1 MDTALNFYNY
11 CIKRSGS
18 ELNNYKKTIFFKGLI
33 KEIDDKLQSIDSKYL
48 FTMEDLPQGTEI
60 SCGNI
65 NYLVMTRNEKVNGV
79 YYKYTIQKEPYFINF
94 ISGGVLQRIPS
105 IIETKTI
112 DVQTGQ
118 SIILPIGKVIVTI
131 SRNNTTDKIAMNDR
145 FITMGS
151 AWKTSGLDKSL
162 DGIIKVNANMDETAS
177 IDDLVNEIPNNAQ
190 KPSYSFII
198 SPNPISI
205 KKGQTQQLTVVL
217 NQNGIK
223 VKNPTLIY
231 TSSDTSIITV
241 DSNGLVT
248 GINEGSCNIDIT
260 YHGDYDTSS
269 TSINIEV
276 AAVAE
281 HNYVISVSPDNI
293 LLDIGKIQQIISSVT
308 DKGTAI
314 SSPTLT
320 YSSDNTAVATVNNT
334 GLVTGIS
341 VGTANIT
348 VSYVGEDGNTYSKTI
363 PIVINAVVAK
373 TIAITSTATNPNKIK
388 VNNTQNYTITE
399 TSNENIVNDTFT
411 LTESGCDPSYYS
423 LTVID
428 NNNFSITNLKG
439 DGTEYLTITVTSATN
454 ATVSGSIKIRL
465 AGRW

>member
-1 MDTALNFYNY
+1 M
-11 CIKRSGS
+11 
-18 ELNNYKKTIFFKGLI
+18 
-33 KEIDDKLQSIDSKYL
+33 
-48 FTMEDLPQGTEI
+48 
-60 SCGNI
+60 
-65 NYLVMTRNEKVNGV
+65 
-79 YYKYTIQKEPYFINF
+79 
-94 ISGGVLQRIPS
+94 
-105 IIETKTI
+105 
-112 DVQTGQ
+112 
-118 SIILPIGKVIVTI
+118 
-131 SRNNTTDKIAMNDR
+131 
-145 FITMGS
+145 
-151 AWKTSGLDKSL
+151 
-162 DGIIKVNANMDETAS
+162 
-177 IDDLVNEIPNNAQ
+177 
-190 KPSYSFII
+190 
-198 SPNPISI
+198 
-205 KKGQTQQLTVVL
+205 
-217 NQNGIK
+217 
-223 VKNPTLIY
+223 
-231 TSSDTSIITV
+231 
-241 DSNGLVT
+241 VT